1 MAEIVVIAGTSDAR
15 HLIEELLKL
24 GFKVTATVTT
34 VYGRGLLGENKG
46 LKIRQGELD
55 RQAMADFLWEEKPKL
70 LIDASHPFAA
80 AASANA
86 QAACQEM
93 MIPYLRLERKETF
106 VSSDPNLIL
115 IASFE
120 EAAQRLTSL
129 QGNIFLTIGSKNL
142 RIFTEKIPDFQ
153 KRLFVRVL
161 PQATVL
167 AQCEAL
173 GLTSFNLIAA
183 QGSFSAEMN
192 IAMLRHFQAEV
203 MVAKESGQEG
213 GTPAKIEA
221 CRQLGIPL
229 LLIGRP
235 PAAYGRKFNSL
246 EALLYFVQNYLRG
259 DA

>member
-1 MAEIVVIAGTSDAR
+1 MAEIVVIAGTSDGR
-15 HLIEELLKL
+15 RLIAKLLKQ

-34 VYGRGLLGENKG
+34 AYGKGLLGEDKG

-55 RQAMADFLWEEKPKL
+55 RQAMADFLLEEKPKL

-93 MIPYLRLERKETF
+93 MIPYLRLERKETIIN
-106 VSSDPNLIL
+106 SAPNLIL
-115 IASFE
+115 AASFE
-120 EAAQRLTSL
+120 EAAQRLISL

-142 RIFTEKIPDFQ
+142 RIFTDKIPDFE

-161 PQATVL
+161 PQAAVL
-167 AQCEAL
+167 AKCEAL

-183 QGSFSAEMN
+183 QGPFSVEMN
-192 IAMLRHFQAEV
+192 KAMLRHFQAAI
-203 MVAKESGQEG
+203 MVAKESGPEG

-235 PAAYGRKFNSL
+235 PAAYDRKFSSP
-246 EALLYFVQNYLRG
+246 EALFDFVQNYLRG
-259 DA
+259 EA